1 MLVNLATILAPA
13 ADGGYGVA
21 CFNVFGWED
30 ARAVVDAAE
39 ALDAPVILAANLD
52 FVRFMPMELIA
63 DMFRTLGSAAPVP
76 VCAHLDHTYEVD
88 MALRGVDAGFTSVM
102 YDGSQLPL
110 EANIAGTSM
119 VVDRAHAAGCSVEAE
134 IGSVPYAEGRDHIK
148 SELSAPRQAR
158 SLAEQGGPDALAIS
172 VGNVHRLTSPGVT
185 IDFARL
191 AEIESSVSVP
201 LVIHGASGIFE
212 EDIIRLAATRVAK
225 FNVGTS
231 LRQAFGRGLRQTL
244 AAHPE
249 RFDRLE
255 IMRDAMGAMTIE
267 AARVITLLG
276 GAR

>member
-1 MLVNLATILAPA
+1 MLVDLTTILAPA
-13 ADGGYGVA
+13 ADGRYGVA

-63 DMFRTLGSAAPVP
+63 DMFRGLAAAVRVP

-110 EANIAGTSM
+110 EANIAGTSR
-119 VVDRAHAAGCSVEAE
+119 VVGHARAAGCSVEAE

-148 SELSAPRQAR
+148 SELSSPEEAR
-158 SLAEQGGPDALAIS
+158 LLAEQGSPDALAIS
-172 VGNVHRLTSPGVT
+172 VGNIHRLTSPGAV

-191 AEIESSVSVP
+191 AEIEASVSIP
-201 LVIHGASGIFE
+201 LVIHGASGIFDG
-212 EDIIRLAATRVAK
+212 DIVRLTATRVAK
-225 FNVGTS
+225 FNVGTV
-231 LRQAFGRGLRQTL
+231 LRQAFGRGLRQAL
-244 AAHPE
+244 AADPD

-255 IMRDAMGAMTIE
+255 IMRDVMGTMTLE
-267 AARVITLLG
+267 ATRVITLLG
-276 GAR
+276 GVR